1 MAADVHFEMIQ
12 QEIYLLKN
20 LVHPRIISL
29 YAYFYS
35 NDGKYIHIVMEYA
48 EHGSLSKLI
57 ADKTLK
63 NQRFNENVRVQLIHT
78 TSTYFSCNF
87 HSNFYSFF
95 NQEIKN
101 LFIEIVSGMEF
112 LHMKNVVHKDIKSDN
127 ILICDNGHLKI
138 ADFGVSKITNMY
150 VSILLNI
157 PSDSYASYILF

>member
-57 ADKTLK
+57 GDKILK
-63 NQRFNENVRVQLIHT
+63 NQRFNENVRIHLIHT
-78 TSTYFSCNF
+78 ISIYFNRQFSLNF
-87 HSNFYSFF
+87 HSFF
-95 NQEIKN
+95 IQEIKN

-150 VSILLNI
+150 VSILLNFQL
-157 PSDSYASYILF
+157 DSYVSYILF